1 MMEPSQTLPKDQDL
15 HAPPPGIPVE
25 AFQDNLKRNQHL
37 LTLINTK
44 QNEYCLRSVNAFSIF
59 FLVTSLYLASWDLF
73 GINVED
79 ADSKDMIDSQ
89 RSALEGSTKSK
100 WFDSVGTTLWID
112 IEENFVELERI
123 HFSGSAKEP
132 RGFGGLRGASYKG
145 SYYSGKTTATLPPYT
160 ENTTSKIVVRIW
172 DTDYPLKVF
181 RVKTNFDED
190 TREVSRLSAIAIIVY
205 PLLDSTTQ
213 DAFGIWKVTGIYE
226 DVWKGSIAHSTE
238 SFPAKSESLQ
248 VTVRDISEPRLVF
261 PKFSGSWKL
270 YLALASITLF
280 LILICVSAIWKCTAC
295 IRNFN
300 LSTYFYISDRKFRG
314 W

>member
-1 MMEPSQTLPKDQDL
+1 M
-15 HAPPPGIPVE
+15 E

-44 QNEYCLRSVNAFSIF
+44 QNEYCRRSVTAFSIF

-79 ADSKDMIDSQ
+79 ADSMNMIDSQ
-89 RSALEGSTKSK
+89 RSALKASANSE
-100 WFDSVGTTLWID
+100 WFNTMID
-112 IEENFVELERI
+112 FK
-123 HFSGSAKEP
+123 GSAKEP
-132 RGFGGLRGASYKG
+132 RGFGGLKASSYQG
-145 SYYSGKTTATLPPYT
+145 SYYTGKTTVTLPPYT
-160 ENTTSKIVVRIW
+160 ENTTSKIVVRIRNIA
-172 DTDYPLKVF
+172 YPLKVF
-181 RVKTNFDED
+181 RVKTNFDDD
-190 TREVSRLSAIAIIVY
+190 TRVVSRLSAIAIILY

-213 DAFGIWKVTGIYE
+213 GAFDVWKVIGLYE
-226 DVWKGSIAHSTE
+226 DVWKGSIADSTE
-238 SFPAKSESLQ
+238 SFPAKSESLT
-248 VTVRDISEPRLVF
+248 VTVRDISEPRALVF

-280 LILICVSAIWKCTAC
+280 LILICINAVWRCTAC
-295 IRNFN
+295 INDRPEFN